1 MSVIGSA
8 ALSLHDGLREAARAR
23 RDKVSILAM
32 RDLTPIHRTRIAALC
47 RRYRVRRLELFGSA
61 VRADF
66 EPTRSDVDF
75 LVQFDDGERA
85 PGLEAYFGLKQGL
98 EALLGR
104 PVDLIMP
111 EAVTNPYVRADIARD
126 RTTVYAA

>member
-1 MSVIGSA
+1 M
-8 ALSLHDGLREAARAR
+8 H
-23 RDKVSILAM
+23 
-32 RDLTPIHRTRIAALC
+32 DLTPTHRTRIAELC

-61 VRADF
+61 ARADF
-66 EPTRSDVDF
+66 EPTRSDLDF

-85 PGLEAYFGLKQGL
+85 PGLEAYFGLKEGL

-126 RTTVYAA
+126 RTLVYAA